1 MFPSSHLRVASL
13 MFILCGILM
22 GCSSSHQLA
31 GRVVNGQSPGGR
43 LVKTADNDPLS
54 SPGRQ
59 ISGATIELI
68 RNPKSMNRRVIAQAQ
83 SQSDGSFVLD
93 VDAFGAG
100 WMVEEWL
107 FRCTHP
113 RNKTIEFFGKLPSN
127 LSHFLLVFD
136 MTSGYQSPGIDDMD
150 AERERMRREL
160 ERYGR

>member
-1 MFPSSHLRVASL
+1 MFPSSLLRVGFLMSL
-13 MFILCGILM
+13 LCGVLM
-22 GCSSSHQLA
+22 GCSSGQGLA
-31 GRVVNGQSPGGR
+31 GRVVNAQSPGGR

-54 SPGRQ
+54 IPGRR

-68 RNPKSMNRRVIAQAQ
+68 RDPKSMNRRVVARTQ
-83 SQSDGSFVLD
+83 SRSDGTFVLD

-107 FRCTHP
+107 FRCSHP
-113 RNKTIEFFGKLPSN
+113 RNKTIEFFGEMPSN
-127 LSHFLLVFD
+127 LSNFLLIFD
-136 MTSGYQSPGIDDMD
+136 MTSGAPAPGIDDMD